1 MSGTSSFLAAALI
14 AAAVMVSGGE
24 AQAEARAKKPAA
36 GATLTPAELGWPATA
51 RSVEVKTRTEVF
63 AAPGKKQYLGA
74 VAKGTRLAWSTIVAS
89 RDRCRAWIAIEPR
102 GWVCAADVTP
112 SEQPPEAGTDP
123 DRVVARVEA
132 RTHAGVVPRGAD
144 AFATQKDVLAGTPWK
159 RAPGFAFLR
168 EDTPIVKIGPRRYYK
183 TRHGYIATRDV
194 EPRKASTWS
203 GVDLQASA
211 STPWPLAWTVPTR
224 RELPVIVR
232 AAPDAGAAEVARLT
246 RRELLPVLEERAG
259 FVRVGADRWIALEE
273 LRIARSAPRPRG
285 VRADER
291 WIDVDLDQQVLVA
304 YDGDRPVY
312 ATMISSGI
320 GRSTPTALHRIAEKR
335 MVTRMKSPDIALGK
349 WDMPDVPF
357 AMTFRENYA
366 LHGAY
371 WHDSFGKKRS
381 HGCINVTPRDA
392 AFLFRWTYPQLPPGW
407 IQGVADDDTG
417 TPIRIR
423 NARNPDPDWT
433 DFHAPPPVPTK
444 ETPPVDVEE

>member
-1 MSGTSSFLAAALI
+1 MAAALI
-14 AAAVMVSGGE
+14 VAALGVGGRDV
-24 AQAEARAKKPAA
+24 AAEARSRKPAP
-36 GATLTPAELGWPATA
+36 GTELTAAELGWPATTRA
-51 RSVEVKTRTEVF
+51 VRIKARTEVYG
-63 AAPGKKQYLGA
+63 APGKKTYLGA
-74 VAKGTRLAWSTIVAS
+74 VSKGTRVGWSKIVAT
-89 RDRCRAWIAIEPR
+89 RDGCRAWIAIEPR
-102 GWVCAADVTP
+102 GWVCATDVVPT
-112 SEQPPEAGTDP
+112 SEPPEPGLDP
-123 DRVVARVEA
+123 DRVVQATEA
-132 RTHAGVVPRGAD
+132 KTHAGVLPRGAD
-144 AFATQKDVLAGTPWK
+144 AYATQKDVLAGTPWK

-168 EDTPIVKIGPRRYYK
+168 DDTPIVKIGDRRYYK

-203 GVDLQASA
+203 GIDLTA
-211 STPWPLAWTVPTR
+211 TPAPAWPLAWTVPAR

-232 AAPDAGAAEVARLT
+232 ATPDARGADVARLT
-246 RRELLPVLEERAG
+246 RREVLPVLEERAG
-259 FVRVGADRWIALEE
+259 FVRVGADRWIDVDE
-273 LRIARSAPRPRG
+273 LRIARSSTRPRG

-304 YDGDRPVY
+304 YEGDRPVY

-335 MVTRMKSPDIALGK
+335 MITRMKSPDIALGK

-407 IQGVADDDTG
+407 VQGVADGDTG
-417 TPIRIR
+417 TPIRLR
-423 NARNPDPDWT
+423 NAKNPDPDWT